1 MNIFDMLFEYINAFA
16 KFLDEC
22 YKAGYLYYAL
32 AIIFVVGIYIL
43 VFV

>member
-1 MNIFDMLFEYINAFA
+1 MSPFDYIFKGFDEFL
-16 KFLDEC
+16 KFIDHC